1 MILKECNY
9 YQKFIGK
16 KVKINFYN
24 PDNNYCIGILKNL
37 YGNSGVDFE
46 ITFILSPKMM
56 KKKPLE
62 YDNELW
68 ELENVTCTD
77 QDQIFEN
84 YYWSNLDFT
93 HCIVSNL
100 IKSIELVISFE
111 EDLNNWKTF
120 GPVIKNKYLKINFP
134 FVTIVREFFEGNLFI
149 EI

>member
-62 YDNELW
+62 YDNELC
-68 ELENVTCTD
+68 EY
-77 QDQIFEN
+77 N
-84 YYWSNLDFT
+84 YL
-93 HCIVSNL
+93 
-100 IKSIELVISFE
+100 
-111 EDLNNWKTF
+111 
-120 GPVIKNKYLKINFP
+120 
-134 FVTIVREFFEGNLFI
+134 GN
-149 EI
+149 